1 MNPKKIKILHA
12 IRQGKIGGGETHVL
26 DLVQQL
32 DKNAFESVVLAF
44 TDGPLITELKSLG
57 IKTYVILTE
66 KPFDIR
72 VWKTVASLMETEN
85 IDILHAHGT
94 RAQSNTF
101 WAAKKLRIPVIY
113 TVHGWSFHINQNALI
128 KKIRILSERFLVR
141 KADITICV
149 SENNLSEGQSNFRMD
164 KALVIKNGVNFVKF
178 NADFSYKDIRHE
190 FNIDNESLIVGYIA
204 RITVQKD
211 PFTFIRAAAKVP
223 DDLNIKFIMIG
234 DGDLKSESLA
244 LANQLKIGNKFIFSG
259 FRQDV
264 PEILNILDIYC
275 LPSLWE
281 GLPIGLLEA
290 MAMRKATI
298 SSAVDGTKEVIE
310 DGVNGL
316 LMKPGDDEGLANS
329 IIKLAGD
336 KELRDRLAKYAEITV
351 KNNYSISNMT
361 LKIEGLYRQL
371 NKDK

>member
-72 VWKTVASLMETEN
+72 VWETVASLMETEN

-264 PEILNILDIYC
+264 PEILNILEIYC